1 MAFWAHARQH
11 RRDAL
16 KAEPAPILLLQM
28 SREPHRTL
36 LWPRRPPPC
45 LSLKARERPSK
56 SVLSWRTGSEER
68 KMTVTDKQVAA
79 LHAQLAGRGEEHK
92 RLFDELDADEV
103 GHGYSALV
111 AAAVFEAIERR
122 FVKNGKVADDAE
134 VIQFIAELRSKNA
147 DVAEKLDP
155 VIAERLIF
163 HSL

>member
-1 MAFWAHARQH
+1 
-11 RRDAL
+11 
-16 KAEPAPILLLQM
+16 
-28 SREPHRTL
+28 
-36 LWPRRPPPC
+36 
-45 LSLKARERPSK
+45 
-56 SVLSWRTGSEER
+56 
-68 KMTVTDKQVAA
+68 MTVTDKQVAA

-92 RLFDELDADEV
+92 RLFAELDADEV

-163 HSL
+163 HSLGKGEIDDIDRTVFFGTQILVLAGLIADANLDEDELESFMSTAREIAEDWTSSDT